1 MNYTVLDSSVAYK
14 GKILS
19 VHLDEIKYEAT
30 GRKSKREVV
39 VKDAFAMVLPV
50 MPNGNIVTV
59 RQFRHPFQEMVRI
72 ARSSN
77 QRRWNISRVDVRHSR
92 NSTSAV
98 FVSRTAGCLVSSGS
112 R

>member
-1 MNYTVLDSSVAYK
+1 MAVPARKVLLPAGGRPEPVGLLTATMNYTVLDSSVAYK

-19 VHLDEIKYEAT
+19 VHLDEIKYEST

-59 RQFRHPFQEMVRI
+59 RQFRHPFQEMVRV

-77 QRRWNISRVDVRHSR
+77 QRR
-92 NSTSAV
+92 
-98 FVSRTAGCLVSSGS
+98 
-112 R
+112 